1 MTAPAP
7 PLVVSDL
14 HIVRAGRPVLAGIH
28 LLAAH
33 GEVLALIGPNGA
45 GKSSLLGAVIGRVPH
60 AGTIRLGGV
69 YTQHLDAR
77 QRARRL
83 AYVPQRSALRASL
96 SVAAVVAAGRFARQ
110 GWLARISAADRA
122 AVDTALVRTDC
133 AGLAERAFDQLSFGE
148 QQRVLL
154 ARALATDAPLLLLD
168 EPAAGLDPAHA
179 LALLALV
186 RSLADE
192 GRAVVIVLHQLDQVA
207 RCADRVALLHG
218 GRLLACGSPD
228 EVLAAGPLRTAYGVE
243 PVPGG
248 ALGLRLAA
256 PP

>member
-1 MTAPAP
+1 MTIPAP
-7 PLVVSDL
+7 LLVVSDL
-14 HIVRAGRPVLAGIH
+14 AILRDGRPVLSGVN
-28 LLAAH
+28 LSAAP

-45 GKSSLLGAVIGRVPH
+45 GKSSLLGAAIGRVSYQ
-60 AGTIRLGGV
+60 GTIHLGGV
-69 YTQHLDAR
+69 DARHLDAR
-77 QRARRL
+77 ERARHI

-96 SVAAVVAAGRFARQ
+96 PVVAVVAAGRFARQ
-110 GWLARISAADRA
+110 GWLARVSAADRA
-122 AVDTALVRTDC
+122 AVDAALHRADC
-133 AGLAERAFDQLSFGE
+133 AQLAERLFDRLSFGE

-154 ARALATDAPLLLLD
+154 ARALATGAPLLLLD

-186 RSLADE
+186 RGLADE

-218 GRLLACGSPD
+218 GRLLACDTPD
-228 EVLAAGPLRTAYGVE
+228 VVLSVGPLRTAYGVE

-248 ALGLRLAA
+248 ALGLRLAG